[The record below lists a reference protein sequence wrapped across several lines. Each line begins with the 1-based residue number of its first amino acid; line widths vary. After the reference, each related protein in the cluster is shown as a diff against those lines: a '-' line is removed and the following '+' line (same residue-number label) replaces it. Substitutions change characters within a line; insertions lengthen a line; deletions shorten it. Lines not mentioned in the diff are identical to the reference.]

1 MVKFNRPLT
10 DFDVIVGIDLATYRT
25 GVCVYNIKTRQMD
38 QFFEVVV
45 SKNSECK
52 VASLF
57 GQLNLMWENLLT
69 KYGKILVII
78 ERLPQQCGV
87 ASTVATLQSLA
98 KSHAI
103 MELSVSQQFH
113 VELYDEYGIHTTSVK
128 SFFRT
133 DKCPKPQKEDLR
145 RAMVEYY
152 HLDNDALTDNISD
165 AMAVVHVL
173 VHKRWNAD
181 IDDHIKEIKKEIKK
195 LKAKNA
201 ISARQAEIER
211 LLALKI

>member
-10 DFDVIVGIDLATYRT
+10 DFDAIVGIDLATYRT
-25 GVCVYNIKTRQMD
+25 GVCVYNIKTQQMD

-45 SKNSECK
+45 DKNSECK

-57 GQLNLMWENLLT
+57 GQLNLMWENLLD
-69 KYGKILVII
+69 KYGKILVIQ
-78 ERLPQQCGV
+78 ERMPQQCGI

-103 MELSVSQQFH
+103 MELSISQKFH
-113 VELYDEYGIHTTSVK
+113 VELYDENGIHTTSIK
-128 SFFRT
+128 SYFKT
-133 DKCPKPQKEDLR
+133 EQCPKPQKEDLR
-145 RAMVEYY
+145 RVLVEYY

-173 VHKRWNAD
+173 IHKRWNAD

-201 ISARQAEIER
+201 ISARQTEIER